1 MINPSVGK
9 LMIWD
14 CMTVKT
20 YRVHDQ
26 DWGKHE
32 GQPVLLDLR
41 DKLIV
46 SRRFYD
52 LDQVDIIF
60 QQDNDPKHTSKM
72 TRA

>member
-1 MINPSVGK
+1 MIKPSVGT

-32 GQPVLLDLR
+32 DQPVLSDLR
-41 DKLIV
+41 DKLIDL
-46 SRRFYD
+46 RHFYA

-60 QQDNDPKHTSKM
+60 QQDNDPNHTSNM
-72 TRA
+72 IRA